1 MDLVGIGFVLLFGVV
16 GAAVAYGADTL
27 GRTLGKKR
35 LTLFKLRP
43 RHTAAVIT
51 SVAGFT
57 IPILTVVLVALL
69 SSDVRVWLIEGRR
82 AIRENQQLVQ
92 QLDDDSKRF
101 KAELADLQRQK
112 EALATQTLE
121 LRTNYTSL
129 QTKVSEQ
136 NEEIGSNRKLLAEE
150 KAKLQAATV
159 QRQAAQGKLAAL
171 ESKYT
176 TLNKSY
182 AKLEVD
188 YQKQVKN
195 LNDSFSAVSDEL
207 SLTEDRLKETRSELA
222 TTVNQFDLQRKNFET
237 DIAKAREDLE
247 TFRSARDEA
256 QGALDGVRK
265 EKERV
270 EWELGNLRKLQLAAE
285 QGLNQNLKISRT
297 QPLIFRGGEE
307 VARVKVDPSQDPESA
322 RAVLTS
328 LLRSARMA
336 AEKRGSAAN
345 GDGQAAGLVDL
356 PMDNRTV
363 TAAEQFDGLSKA
375 ITQRNDSSVLIAYA
389 FWNGFQGEFLPL
401 RIEAFQ
407 NPVIYS
413 KGQRISET
421 RVDGTLTEE
430 SILNAINDFLAKSV
444 GQDAVKS
451 GMIPAVGADRP
462 LGEVTPDDVLALVKE
477 IKGSRRTIRLLATAA
492 QETRAADPLKVEFKL
507 R

>member
-1 MDLVGIGFVLLFGVV
+1 MDLVGIGFVLLFGIV

-51 SVAGFT
+51 TGAGFA

-69 SSDVRVWLIEGRR
+69 SSDVRVWLMEGRR

-92 QLDDDSKRF
+92 RLDDDSKRF

-112 EALATQTLE
+112 EALAKQTLE
-121 LRTNYTSL
+121 LRTNFTSL
-129 QTKVSEQ
+129 QTKVGEQ
-136 NEEIGSNRKLLAEE
+136 TKEIDANRTLLAEE
-150 KAKLQAATV
+150 KVRLAAAQT
-159 QRQAAQGKLAAL
+159 QRQAAQSKLALL
-171 ESKYT
+171 ESKYKK
-176 TLNKSY
+176 LNSSY

-188 YQKQVKN
+188 YQKQVKD
-195 LNDSFSAVSDEL
+195 LNDSFMAVNQD
-207 SLTEDRLKETRSELA
+207 LTTAEKRLKETRSELS
-222 TTVNQFDLQRKNFET
+222 TTVNQFDIQRKNFET
-237 DIAKAREDLE
+237 DIGKAREDLE
-247 TFRSARDEA
+247 KFRTARDEA
-256 QGALDGVRK
+256 QGALEGVRK

-270 EWELGNLRKLQLAAE
+270 EWELGNLRKLQQAAE
-285 QGLNQNLKISRT
+285 QGLNQNLRISRT

-336 AEKRGSAAN
+336 AEKRGSVAN

-363 TAAEQFDGLSKA
+363 TAAEQFDGLAKA
-375 ITQRNDSSVLIAYA
+375 VTQRNDSSVLIAYA

-401 RIEAFQ
+401 RIEAYQ
-407 NPVIYS
+407 NPIIYN

-421 RVDGTLTEE
+421 RVDGTSTEE
-430 SILNAINDFLAKSV
+430 SILNTINEFLAKSV
-444 GQDAVKS
+444 GQEAVKS

-462 LGEVTPDDVLALVKE
+462 LGEVAPDDVLALVKE
-477 IKGSRRTIRLLATAA
+477 IKGSRRTIRLLAFAA

>member
-16 GAAVAYGADTL
+16 GAAVAYGADSL

-51 SVAGFT
+51 SVAGFA
-57 IPILTVVLVALL
+57 IPILTVLLVALL

-82 AIRENQQLVQ
+82 AIRENQNLIQR
-92 QLDDDSKRF
+92 LDDESRRF
-101 KAELADLQRQK
+101 KSELADLERQK
-112 EALATQTLE
+112 NELARQTLD
-121 LRTNYTSL
+121 LRTSYSSL

-136 NEEIGSNRKLLAEE
+136 NDEIGSNRKLLSEE
-150 KAKLQAATV
+150 KAKLAAAQA

-171 ESKYT
+171 ESKYKN
-176 TLNKSY
+176 LDKSY
-182 AKLEVD
+182 AKLETD

-195 LNDSFSAVSDEL
+195 LNDNVFAINADLSDKEH
-207 SLTEDRLKETRSELA
+207 RLKETRSELETA
-222 TTVNQFDLQRKNFET
+222 VTQFDLQRKTFEA

-247 TFRSARDEA
+247 KFRTARDEA

-307 VARVKVDPSQDPESA
+307 VARIQIDPNLSPEAA
-322 RAVLTS
+322 RAMMTS

-336 AEKRGSAAN
+336 AEKRGSVAN
-345 GDGQAAGLVDL
+345 ADGEAAGLVDL

-363 TAAEQFDGLSKA
+363 TAQDQFDGLAKA
-375 ITQRNDSSVLIAYA
+375 VTQRSDSSVLIAYA

-401 RIEAFQ
+401 RIEAYQ
-407 NPVIYS
+407 NPIIYS

-444 GQDAVKS
+444 GQDAIKS

-462 LGEVTPDDVLALVKE
+462 LGEVTPDEVLALVKE
-477 IKGSRRTIRLLATAA
+477 IKGARRTIRLLAFAA